1 MTFPTGGT
9 SGAPIDLVSLA
20 GAPSSA
26 GLVDYLVDPTLSP
39 NPSQRIFADLGAA
52 CDAALADG
60 NPAKITVRG
69 NVTTG
74 PRSGELASAYVVPD
88 GSVLCGATPL
98 PVDFSGLGPDVVTL
112 GDGSTFAG
120 FDVFQDIGITTT
132 SAGSAPLD
140 SAFLLEGNTLM
151 QRVAVL
157 GGGATSNSVLR
168 VLAAGTQVWVESS
181 LFGDGGSQQVIDT
194 GAFAPVIF
202 QIDSR
207 SRIEDDVFRNVVG
220 GDTQVTFELGSEVS
234 TTQTNAAGTFSID
247 PLSNTPAGILESA
260 GPAPVFGTN
269 LFAGGV
275 GDSTEA
281 VRRMAQLLYVLNGNT
296 EIP

>member
-26 GLVDYLVDPTLSP
+26 GLVDYLVDPTLTP

-88 GSVLCGATPL
+88 GSLLCGFTPL
-98 PVDFSGLGPDVVTL
+98 PADGSGLGPDVVIL

-120 FDVFQDIGITTT
+120 FDWFSDIGLTTA
-132 SAGSAPLD
+132 SAGGAPLD
-140 SAFLLEGNTLM
+140 SAFLLEGNVYM
-151 QRVAVL
+151 QRTFIL
-157 GGGATSNSVLR
+157 GGPATNPVIR
-168 VLAAGTQVWVESS
+168 VLAANTQVWSEFV
-181 LFGDGGSQQVIDT
+181 FIGDGGSQQVIDT
-194 GAFAPVIF
+194 GAFNPVIF
-202 QIDSR
+202 QIDSQ
-207 SRIEDDVFRNVVG
+207 SRIEDDVFVNAAG
-220 GDTQVTFELGSEVS
+220 GNTQVTFELGSEVS
-234 TTQTNAAGTFSID
+234 TTQTNAAGTFLIN

-260 GPAPVFGTN
+260 GPAPAFGTN

-296 EIP
+296 AIP